1 MSEPDFDEDAWDHH
15 RSLKSPILHDGD
27 TVSTVSGD
35 NPGKNEVRIRHIYF
49 MDNR

>member
-35 NPGKNEVRIRHIYF
+35 NPGKNEVRVRYNHL
-49 MDNR
+49 